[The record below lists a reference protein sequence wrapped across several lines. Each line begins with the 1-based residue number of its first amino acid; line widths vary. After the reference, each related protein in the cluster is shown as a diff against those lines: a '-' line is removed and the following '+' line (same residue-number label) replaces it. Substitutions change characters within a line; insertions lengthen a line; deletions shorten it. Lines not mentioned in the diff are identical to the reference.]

1 MVLLIRELDWI
12 KGEDKMEIVTRKES
26 KVFKTPPKKSL
37 SPWATARQ
45 KFVKN
50 KLAMISFIFLIIVAV
65 LSVLAPYITTADISR
80 INIGDMGLKPSS
92 EHWLGTDKSGR
103 DVFTRLL
110 YGGRISLLVG
120 LSCTIFVIFIGTVV
134 GSIAGY
140 FGGAVDNLLMRFTDL
155 VLNFPFL
162 VFVIVINAI
171 LFGVGIVNSVWV
183 LIGVISLLSWG
194 GIARIV
200 RSKILAEKENE
211 YIIAAVSIGCSP
223 AKVIIKHLLPNV
235 LSTIIVQATITFATM
250 IVIESALSYLGFG
263 VPQEIPSWG
272 NMLNSAR
279 EPDVLQF
286 KLWIWVPPA
295 IIITL
300 TILSINFIGE
310 GLKDALNPKSR
321 R

>member
-1 MVLLIRELDWI
+1 M
-12 KGEDKMEIVTRKES
+12 MEVVTQKDTNL
-26 KVFKTPPKKSL
+26 KTTPPKKSL
-37 SPWATARQ
+37 SPWAIARK
-45 KFVKN
+45 KFLKN
-50 KLAMISFIFLIIVAV
+50 KLGMISLTFLTIVGII
-65 LSVLAPYITTADISR
+65 SVLAPYITTADITR
-80 INIGDMGLKPSS
+80 INISEMGLKPSAD
-92 EHWLGTDKSGR
+92 HWLGTDKSGR

-120 LSCTIFVIFIGTVV
+120 LSCTFFVIVLGTIV

-140 FGGAVDNLLMRFTDL
+140 FGGTVDNILMRFTDF

-171 LFGVGIVNSVWV
+171 LFGIVSGVWV

-200 RSKILAEKENE
+200 RSKILSEKENE

-235 LSTIIVQATITFATM
+235 LSTIIVQATITFASM
-250 IVIESALSYLGFG
+250 IVVEAALSYLGFG

-272 NMLNSAR
+272 NMLNSAN

-295 IIITL
+295 LIITM

-310 GLKDALNPKSR
+310 GLKDAFNPKSR

>member
-1 MVLLIRELDWI
+1 MKVVTQYE
-12 KGEDKMEIVTRKES
+12 KNVIV
-26 KVFKTPPKKSL
+26 TPPKKSL
-37 SPWATARQ
+37 SPFAIARK

-50 KLAMISFIFLIIVAV
+50 KLAMVSFTFLLIVTIV
-65 LSVLAPYITTADISR
+65 SILAPFITTADITR
-80 INIGDMGLKPSS
+80 INIGQMSLEPSGD
-92 EHWLGTDKSGR
+92 HWLGTDKAGR

-120 LSCTIFVIFIGTVV
+120 MSCTLFVILLGTLI
-134 GSIAGY
+134 GSISGY
-140 FGGAVDNLLMRFTDL
+140 FGGAVDSILMRFTDFI
-155 VLNFPFL
+155 LNFPFL
-162 VFVIVINAI
+162 VFVIVLNAI
-171 LFGVGIVNSVWV
+171 LFGKVNGLWV
-183 LIGVISLLSWG
+183 LIGTISLLSWG

-211 YIIAAVSIGCSP
+211 YITAAISIGCSP
-223 AKVIIKHLLPNV
+223 AKVIMKHLLPNI

-250 IVIESALSYLGFG
+250 IVAETGLSFLGFG

-272 NMLNSAR
+272 NMLNSAN

-295 IIITL
+295 LIITI

-310 GLKDALNPKSR
+310 GLKDAFNPKSKR
-321 R
+321 

>member
-1 MVLLIRELDWI
+1 MQIATQNEKNMLV
-12 KGEDKMEIVTRKES
+12 
-26 KVFKTPPKKSL
+26 TPPKKSL
-37 SPWATARQ
+37 SPFAIARK

-50 KLAMISFIFLIIVAV
+50 KLAMISLFFLLLVTIV
-65 LSVLAPYITTADISR
+65 SILAPYITTTDITR
-80 INIGDMGLKPSS
+80 INIGQMSLEPSS

-120 LSCTIFVIFIGTVV
+120 ISCTFFVTILGTLI
-134 GSIAGY
+134 GSISGY
-140 FGGAVDNLLMRFTDL
+140 FGGAVDSLLMRFTDFI
-155 VLNFPFL
+155 LNFPFL
-162 VFVIVINAI
+162 VFVIVLNAI
-171 LFGVGIVNSVWV
+171 LFGKVNGLWV
-183 LIGVISLLSWG
+183 LIGTISLLSWG

-211 YIIAAVSIGCSP
+211 YITAAISIGCSP
-223 AKVIIKHLLPNV
+223 TKVIVKHLLPNI

-250 IVIESALSYLGFG
+250 IVAETGLSFLGFG

-272 NMLNSAR
+272 NMLNSAN

-295 IIITL
+295 LIITI

-310 GLKDALNPKSR
+310 GLKDAFNPKSKR
-321 R
+321 

>member
-1 MVLLIRELDWI
+1 MQ
-12 KGEDKMEIVTRKES
+12 IVTQNEKNML
-26 KVFKTPPKKSL
+26 VTPPKKSL
-37 SPWATARQ
+37 SPFAIARK

-50 KLAMISFIFLIIVAV
+50 KLAMISLFFLLLVTIV
-65 LSVLAPYITTADISR
+65 SILAPYITTADITR
-80 INIGDMGLKPSS
+80 INIGQMSLEPSS

-120 LSCTIFVIFIGTVV
+120 ISCTFFVIILGTLI
-134 GSIAGY
+134 GSISGY
-140 FGGAVDNLLMRFTDL
+140 FGGAVDSLLMRFTDFI
-155 VLNFPFL
+155 LNFPFL
-162 VFVIVINAI
+162 VFVIVLNAI
-171 LFGVGIVNSVWV
+171 LFGKVNGLWV
-183 LIGVISLLSWG
+183 LIGTISLLSWG

-211 YIIAAVSIGCSP
+211 YITAAISIGCSP
-223 AKVIIKHLLPNV
+223 TKVIVKHLLPNI

-250 IVIESALSYLGFG
+250 IVAETGLSFLGFG

-272 NMLNSAR
+272 NMLNSAN

-295 IIITL
+295 LIITI

-310 GLKDALNPKSR
+310 GLKDAFNPKSKR
-321 R
+321 

>member
-1 MVLLIRELDWI
+1 MKVVTQYERNV
-12 KGEDKMEIVTRKES
+12 IV
-26 KVFKTPPKKSL
+26 TPPKKSL
-37 SPWATARQ
+37 SPFAIARK

-50 KLAMISFIFLIIVAV
+50 KLAMVSFIFLLIVTIV
-65 LSVLAPYITTADISR
+65 SILAPFITTADITR
-80 INIGDMGLKPSS
+80 INIGQMSLEPSGD
-92 EHWLGTDKSGR
+92 HWLGTDKAGR

-120 LSCTIFVIFIGTVV
+120 MSCTLFVILLGTLI
-134 GSIAGY
+134 GSISGY
-140 FGGAVDNLLMRFTDL
+140 FGGTVDSILMRFTDFI
-155 VLNFPFL
+155 LNFPFL
-162 VFVIVINAI
+162 VFVIVLNAI
-171 LFGVGIVNSVWV
+171 LFGKVNGLWV
-183 LIGVISLLSWG
+183 LIGTISLLSWG

-211 YIIAAVSIGCSP
+211 YITAAISIGCSP
-223 AKVIIKHLLPNV
+223 AKVIMKHLLPNI

-250 IVIESALSYLGFG
+250 IVAETGLSFLGFG

-272 NMLNSAR
+272 NMLNSAN

-295 IIITL
+295 LIITI

-310 GLKDALNPKSR
+310 GLKDAFNPKSKR
-321 R
+321 

>member
-1 MVLLIRELDWI
+1 
-12 KGEDKMEIVTRKES
+12 MEVVTKKNTNIITNS
-26 KVFKTPPKKSL
+26 PKKSL
-37 SPWATARQ
+37 SPWAIARR
-45 KFVKN
+45 KFLKN
-50 KLAMISFIFLIIVAV
+50 KLAMISLIFLTLIAIV
-65 LSVLAPYITTADISR
+65 SFLAPFITTADVSR
-80 INIGDMGLKPSS
+80 INIGQMSLEPSS
-92 EHWLGTDKSGR
+92 KHWLGTDKAGR

-120 LSCTIFVIFIGTVV
+120 ISCTFFVIFIGTLI

-140 FGGAVDNLLMRFTDL
+140 FGGTVDNLLMRFTDFI
-155 VLNFPFL
+155 LNFPFL
-162 VFVIVINAI
+162 VFVIVLNAI
-171 LFGVGIVNSVWV
+171 LIGKVSGLWV
-183 LIGVISLLSWG
+183 LIGVISLLYWG

-250 IVIESALSYLGFG
+250 IVVESALSYLGFG
-263 VPQEIPSWG
+263 VPQEVPSWG
-272 NMLNSAR
+272 NMLNSAN

-295 IIITL
+295 LIITL

-310 GLKDALNPKSR
+310 GLKDAFNPKSR

>member
-1 MVLLIRELDWI
+1 
-12 KGEDKMEIVTRKES
+12 MEIITQKD
-26 KVFKTPPKKSL
+26 TNIIAAPLKKSL
-37 SPWATARQ
+37 SPWAIARK
-45 KFVKN
+45 KFLKN
-50 KLAMISFIFLIIVAV
+50 KLAMISLIFLMFVAII
-65 LSVLAPYITTADISR
+65 SFLAPYITTADVTR
-80 INIGDMGLKPSS
+80 INIGEMSLEPSS
-92 EHWLGTDKSGR
+92 KHWLGTDKGGH

-120 LSCTIFVIFIGTVV
+120 MSCTLFVIFLGTLI
-134 GSIAGY
+134 GSISGY
-140 FGGAVDNLLMRFTDL
+140 FGGTVDSLLMRFTDFI
-155 VLNFPFL
+155 LNFPFL
-162 VFVIVINAI
+162 VFVIVLNTIF
-171 LFGVGIVNSVWV
+171 FGKVSGLWV
-183 LIGVISLLSWG
+183 LIGTISILSWG

-211 YIIAAVSIGCSP
+211 YITAAISIGCSP
-223 AKVIIKHLLPNV
+223 AKIIVKHLLPNI

-250 IVIESALSYLGFG
+250 IVAETGLSFLGFG

-272 NMLNSAR
+272 NMLSSAN

-295 IIITL
+295 LIITI

-310 GLKDALNPKSR
+310 GLKDAFNPKSR

>member
-1 MVLLIRELDWI
+1 MQIATQKDTNII
-12 KGEDKMEIVTRKES
+12 KA
-26 KVFKTPPKKSL
+26 PPQKSL
-37 SPWATARQ
+37 SPWAMARK

-50 KLAMISFIFLIIVAV
+50 RLAMISLIFLVIVAII
-65 LSVLAPYITTADISR
+65 SFLAPFITTADITKV
-80 INIGDMGLKPSS
+80 NIGQMSLEPSGD
-92 EHWLGTDKSGR
+92 HWLGTDKAGR

-120 LSCTIFVIFIGTVV
+120 MSCTLFVIVLGTMI

-140 FGGAVDNLLMRFTDL
+140 FGGTVDSLLMRFTDFI
-155 VLNFPFL
+155 LNFPFL

-171 LFGVGIVNSVWV
+171 LFGRVSGLWV

-211 YIIAAVSIGCSP
+211 YIIAAISIGCSP
-223 AKVIIKHLLPNV
+223 TKIIVKHLLPNV

-250 IVIESALSYLGFG
+250 IVAESGLSFLGFG
-263 VPQEIPSWG
+263 VPQEVPSWG
-272 NMLNSAR
+272 NMLSSAI
-279 EPDVLQF
+279 EPDVMQF

-295 IIITL
+295 IIITI

-310 GLKDALNPKSR
+310 GLKDAFNPKSR

>member
-1 MVLLIRELDWI
+1 MQIATQNEKKILV
-12 KGEDKMEIVTRKES
+12 
-26 KVFKTPPKKSL
+26 TPPKKSL
-37 SPWATARQ
+37 SPFAIARK

-50 KLAMISFIFLIIVAV
+50 KLAMISLFFLLIVTIV
-65 LSVLAPYITTADISR
+65 SILAPYITTADITR
-80 INIGDMGLKPSS
+80 INIGQMSLEPSG

-120 LSCTIFVIFIGTVV
+120 ISCTLFVILLGTLI
-134 GSIAGY
+134 GSISGY
-140 FGGAVDNLLMRFTDL
+140 FGGAVDSLLMRFTDFI
-155 VLNFPFL
+155 LNFPFL
-162 VFVIVINAI
+162 VFVIVLNAI
-171 LFGVGIVNSVWV
+171 LFGKVNGLWV
-183 LIGVISLLSWG
+183 LIGTISLLSWG

-211 YIIAAVSIGCSP
+211 YITAAISIGCSP
-223 AKVIIKHLLPNV
+223 AKVIAKHLLPNI

-250 IVIESALSYLGFG
+250 IVAETGLSFLGFG

-272 NMLNSAR
+272 NMLNSAN

-295 IIITL
+295 LIITV

-310 GLKDALNPKSR
+310 GLKDAFNPKSKR
-321 R
+321 

>member
-1 MVLLIRELDWI
+1 
-12 KGEDKMEIVTRKES
+12 MEIVTQKDTNIIKE
-26 KVFKTPPKKSL
+26 PPKKSL
-37 SPWATARQ
+37 SPLAIARK
-45 KFVKN
+45 KFLKN
-50 KLAMISFIFLIIVAV
+50 KLAMLSLIFLVIVAIV
-65 LSVLAPYITTADISR
+65 SFLAPFITTADITK
-80 INIGDMGLKPSS
+80 INIGEMGLEPSS
-92 EHWLGTDKSGR
+92 KHWLGTDKAGR

-120 LSCTIFVIFIGTVV
+120 LSCTFFVIVLGTLIGSV
-134 GSIAGY
+134 AGY
-140 FGGAVDNLLMRFTDL
+140 FGGTVDSLLMRFTDFI
-155 VLNFPFL
+155 LNFPFL
-162 VFVIVINAI
+162 VFVIVLNAI
-171 LFGVGIVNSVWV
+171 LFGKVSGLWV
-183 LIGVISLLSWG
+183 LILVISMLSWG

-211 YIIAAVSIGCSP
+211 YIIAAVAIGCSP
-223 AKVIIKHLLPNV
+223 TKIIVKHLLPNV

-250 IVIESALSYLGFG
+250 IVAETGLSFLGFG

-272 NMLNSAR
+272 NMLSSAN

-286 KLWIWVPPA
+286 KLWIWIPPA
-295 IIITL
+295 LAITF

>member
-1 MVLLIRELDWI
+1 M
-12 KGEDKMEIVTRKES
+12 MEIITQKDS
-26 KVFKTPPKKSL
+26 KIITSPPKKSL
-37 SPWATARQ
+37 SPWAMARR
-45 KFVKN
+45 KFLKN
-50 KLAMISFIFLIIVAV
+50 KLAMTSLVFLLIVAI
-65 LSVLAPYITTADISR
+65 LSVLAPYITTADVTR
-80 INIGDMGLKPSS
+80 INIGEMGLKPSGD
-92 EHWLGTDKSGR
+92 HWLGTDKSGR

-120 LSCTIFVIFIGTVV
+120 ISCTVFVILLGTIV

-140 FGGAVDNLLMRFTDL
+140 FGGTVDNILMRFTDF

-171 LFGVGIVNSVWV
+171 LFGIVSGVWV

-200 RSKILAEKENE
+200 RSKILSEKENE
-211 YIIAAVSIGCSP
+211 YIIAAISIGCSP
-223 AKVIIKHLLPNV
+223 AKVIVKHLLPNV

-250 IVIESALSYLGFG
+250 IVIESALSFLGFG

-295 IIITL
+295 LIITL

-310 GLKDALNPKSR
+310 GIKDALNPKSR

>member
-1 MVLLIRELDWI
+1 
-12 KGEDKMEIVTRKES
+12 MEAVTQNETNIVI
-26 KVFKTPPKKSL
+26 VPPKKSL
-37 SPWATARQ
+37 SPWAAARR
-45 KFVKN
+45 KFYKN
-50 KLAMISFIFLIIVAV
+50 KLAMISLTFLVIVGII
-65 LSVLAPYITTADISR
+65 SFLAPYITTSDVTR
-80 INIGDMGLKPSS
+80 INIGEMGLNPSAK
-92 EHWLGTDKSGR
+92 HWLGTDKSGR

-120 LSCTIFVIFIGTVV
+120 ASCTLFVILLGTLIGSV
-134 GSIAGY
+134 AGY
-140 FGGAVDNLLMRFTDL
+140 FGGAVDSLLMRFTDFI
-155 VLNFPFL
+155 LNFPFL
-162 VFVIVINAI
+162 VFVIVLNAI
-171 LFGVGIVNSVWV
+171 LFGKVSGLWV

-211 YIIAAVSIGCSP
+211 YITAAVSIGCSP
-223 AKVIIKHLLPNV
+223 AKIIVKHLLPNV
-235 LSTIIVQATITFATM
+235 LSTIIVQATITFAGM
-250 IVIESALSYLGFG
+250 IVAETGLSFLGFG

-272 NMLNSAR
+272 NMLSSAN

-295 IIITL
+295 LTITA

>member
-1 MVLLIRELDWI
+1 
-12 KGEDKMEIVTRKES
+12 MEIVTRNES
-26 KVFKTPPKKSL
+26 NMIKLPPRKSL
-37 SPWATARQ
+37 SPWAIARK

-50 KLAMISFIFLIIVAV
+50 KLAMISLIFLLIVAV
-65 LSVLAPYITTADISR
+65 VSFLAPYITTADITR
-80 INIGDMGLKPSS
+80 INIGEMSLEPSS
-92 EHWLGTDKSGR
+92 KHWLGTDKAGR

-120 LSCTIFVIFIGTVV
+120 MSCTIFVIGLGTFIGSV
-134 GSIAGY
+134 AGY
-140 FGGAVDNLLMRFTDL
+140 FGGAIDGLLMRFTDFI
-155 VLNFPFL
+155 LNFPFL
-162 VFVIVINAI
+162 VFVIVLNAI
-171 LFGVGIVNSVWV
+171 LFGKVNGLWV
-183 LIGVISLLSWG
+183 LIIVISMLSWG

-223 AKVIIKHLLPNV
+223 AKVIMKHLLPNI

-250 IVIESALSYLGFG
+250 IVAETGLSFLGLG

-272 NMLNSAR
+272 NMINSAN

-286 KLWIWVPPA
+286 KIWIWAPPA
-295 IIITL
+295 LIITI
-300 TILSINFIGE
+300 TILAINFIGE

>member
-1 MVLLIRELDWI
+1 MQIATQNEKKILV
-12 KGEDKMEIVTRKES
+12 
-26 KVFKTPPKKSL
+26 TPPKKSL
-37 SPWATARQ
+37 SPFAIARK

-50 KLAMISFIFLIIVAV
+50 KLAMISLFFLLLVTIV
-65 LSVLAPYITTADISR
+65 SILAPYITTADITR
-80 INIGDMGLKPSS
+80 INIGQMSLEPSS

-120 LSCTIFVIFIGTVV
+120 ISCTLFVILLGTLI
-134 GSIAGY
+134 GSISGY
-140 FGGAVDNLLMRFTDL
+140 FGGTVDSLLMRFTDFI
-155 VLNFPFL
+155 LNFPFL
-162 VFVIVINAI
+162 VFVIVLNAI
-171 LFGVGIVNSVWV
+171 LFGKVNGLWV
-183 LIGVISLLSWG
+183 LIGTISLLSWG

-211 YIIAAVSIGCSP
+211 YITAAISIGCSP
-223 AKVIIKHLLPNV
+223 AKVIVKHLLPNI

-250 IVIESALSYLGFG
+250 IVAETGLSFLGFG

-272 NMLNSAR
+272 NMLNSAN

-295 IIITL
+295 LIITI

-310 GLKDALNPKSR
+310 GLKDAFNPKSKR
-321 R
+321 

>member
-1 MVLLIRELDWI
+1 MQIATQNEKKILV
-12 KGEDKMEIVTRKES
+12 
-26 KVFKTPPKKSL
+26 TPPKKSL
-37 SPWATARQ
+37 SPFAIARK

-50 KLAMISFIFLIIVAV
+50 KLAMISLFFLLIVTIV
-65 LSVLAPYITTADISR
+65 SILAPYITTADITR
-80 INIGDMGLKPSS
+80 INIGQMSLEPSG

-120 LSCTIFVIFIGTVV
+120 ISCTLFVILLGTLI
-134 GSIAGY
+134 GSISGY
-140 FGGAVDNLLMRFTDL
+140 FGGAVDSLLMRFTDFI
-155 VLNFPFL
+155 LNFPFL
-162 VFVIVINAI
+162 VFVIVLNAI
-171 LFGVGIVNSVWV
+171 LFGKVNGLWV
-183 LIGVISLLSWG
+183 LIGTISLLSWG

-211 YIIAAVSIGCSP
+211 YITAAISIGCSP
-223 AKVIIKHLLPNV
+223 AKVIAKHLLPNI

-250 IVIESALSYLGFG
+250 IVAETGLSFLGFG

-272 NMLNSAR
+272 NMLNSAN

-295 IIITL
+295 LIITV
-300 TILSINFIGE
+300 TILTINFIGE
-310 GLKDALNPKSR
+310 GLKDAFNPKSKR
-321 R
+321 

>member
-1 MVLLIRELDWI
+1 
-12 KGEDKMEIVTRKES
+12 MEIVTQKNPNIS
-26 KVFKTPPKKSL
+26 TAPPKKSL
-37 SPWATARQ
+37 SPWAIARK
-45 KFVKN
+45 KFLKN
-50 KLAMISFIFLIIVAV
+50 KLAMISFVFLVIVAIV
-65 LSVLAPYITTADISR
+65 SFLAPYITTADVSR
-80 INIGDMGLKPSS
+80 INIGQMSLEPSS
-92 EHWLGTDKSGR
+92 KHWLGTDKAGR

-120 LSCTIFVIFIGTVV
+120 LSCTLFVIFIGTII
-134 GSIAGY
+134 GSISGY
-140 FGGAVDNLLMRFTDL
+140 FGGAVDSILMRFTDFI
-155 VLNFPFL
+155 LNFPFL
-162 VFVIVINAI
+162 VFVIVLNAI
-171 LFGVGIVNSVWV
+171 LFGKVNGLWV
-183 LIGVISLLSWG
+183 LIGTISILSWG

-211 YIIAAVSIGCSP
+211 YIIAAISIGCSP
-223 AKVIIKHLLPNV
+223 AKIIVKHLLPNI

-250 IVIESALSYLGFG
+250 IVAETGLSFLGFG

-272 NMLNSAR
+272 NMLNSAN

-295 IIITL
+295 LTITA

-310 GLKDALNPKSR
+310 GLKDAFNPKSR